1 MSTMKVG
8 HRQHRRRAP
17 TRHGQETCT
26 PDSSEGELDRWVRP
40 VYWKRQVVSAE
51 DLTAGQEYLRRLL
64 REHNRLNH
72 GAGVVCGLEVLPANN
87 AASGH
92 PRVKVTHGY
101 AISPQG
107 DEIYMPDDQLVVI
120 DCVPQPGDEC
130 LDPTITPIAQE
141 VHLVIRY
148 GEAPAC
154 PVLHLVA
161 PCDPSPIC
169 EHRRVEAGFDVQ
181 CQIITQPPPSP
192 PCQAWIDELMRC
204 GPPASLSEL
213 PFPFLCSSGDDSPWV
228 ILARLHVDENGQV
241 AEIDYGVRQRNFS
254 VQLLGSL
261 VRCMAGLAPI
271 TGVDGPRFE
280 VDVDRRGEFGWR
292 LLAASGE
299 IIVASRRFLTRAEA
313 ESELERIRR
322 LAFILPTDDPTVI
335 SRAAHP
341 VESVLGIGPIYKCRL
356 DSIGITTVGHLA
368 VAQPATVA
376 AALGVS
382 SRRAAAFVEAANRL
396 LSD

>member
-1 MSTMKVG
+1 M
-8 HRQHRRRAP
+8 
-17 TRHGQETCT
+17 
-26 PDSSEGELDRWVRP
+26 PDSPKEGAGRPVRP

-51 DLTAGQEYLRRLL
+51 DLTASQVYLRHLL

-72 GAGVVCGLEVLPANN
+72 GPGVVCGLEVLPAED
-87 AASGH
+87 ADSGH

-101 AISPQG
+101 AVSPQG

-161 PCDPSPIC
+161 PCAPSPIC

-213 PFPFLCSSGDDSPWV
+213 PFSFLCSSDDDSPWV
-228 ILARLHVDENGQV
+228 ILARLHVDEDGQV

-254 VQLLGSL
+254 IQLLGSL

-271 TGVDGPRFE
+271 TGDAGPRFE

-313 ESELERIRR
+313 EIELERIRH
-322 LAFILPTDDPTVI
+322 LAFLLPTEEPVAI
-335 SRAAHP
+335 SRAEQP

-356 DSIGITTVGHLA
+356 ETLDITTVGHLA

-376 AALGVS
+376 AALGIS

-396 LSD
+396 LRD

>member
-17 TRHGQETCT
+17 TRHGQETCM
-26 PDSSEGELDRWVRP
+26 PDSPEEGVGRSVRP
-40 VYWKRQVVSAE
+40 VYWKRQTVSAD
-51 DLTAGQEYLRRLL
+51 DLTAGQEHLRRLL

-72 GAGVVCGLEVLPANN
+72 GPGVVCGLEVLPADH

-92 PRVKVTHGY
+92 PCVTVTHGY
-101 AISPQG
+101 AIGPQG
-107 DEIYMPDDQLVVI
+107 DEIYVPDDQLVVI

-141 VHLVIRY
+141 VHLVIGYR
-148 GEAPAC
+148 ETQAC

-161 PCDPSPIC
+161 ACDPSPIC

-181 CQIITQPPPSP
+181 CQIITPPPPSP
-192 PCQAWIDELMRC
+192 HCQAWIDELMRC

-213 PFPFLCSSGDDSPWV
+213 PFSFLCSSGDDSPWV

-254 VQLLGSL
+254 MQLLGSL
-261 VRCMAGLAPI
+261 VRCMAGLAPVA
-271 TGVDGPRFE
+271 GDDGPRFE
-280 VDVDRRGEFGWR
+280 IDVDHRGEFGWR

-299 IIVASRRFLTRAEA
+299 IIAASRRFLTRTEA
-313 ESELERIRR
+313 EIELERIRH
-322 LAFILPTDDPTVI
+322 LAVLLPTDDPVAF
-335 SRAAHP
+335 SRAEQP
-341 VESVLGIGPIYKCRL
+341 VETVLGIGPIYKCRL
-356 DSIGITTVGHLA
+356 ETLDIRTIGQLA
-368 VAQPATVA
+368 VAQPTAVA

-382 SRRAAAFVEAANRL
+382 SRRATAFVEAANRL